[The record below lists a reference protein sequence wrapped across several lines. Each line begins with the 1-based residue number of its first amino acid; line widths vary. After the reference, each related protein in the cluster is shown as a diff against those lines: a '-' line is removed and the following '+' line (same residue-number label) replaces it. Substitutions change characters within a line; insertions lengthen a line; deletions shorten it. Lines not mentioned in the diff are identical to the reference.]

1 LFQHFLHSHLNLILF
16 MPEFYCYFM
25 FIANGFFYL
34 FSKYFALDSCPAQQ
48 ALPAFKLILRV
59 AHLSL
64 TSFWFFAAL
73 YIASINSTA
82 LRASVPLRAKYLPL
96 SRVSIKA
103 LTELFASMKL
113 SKAWQEYLSASVM
126 ALSRIEF
133 QTDLI

>member
-1 LFQHFLHSHLNLILF
+1 VIL
-16 MPEFYCYFM
+16 YF
-25 FIANGFFYL
+25 
-34 FSKYFALDSCPAQQ
+34 FSKCFALDSCPAQQ
-48 ALPAFKLILRV
+48 ALPAFMLILRV

-64 TSFWFFAAL
+64 TGFRSLAAL
-73 YIASINSTA
+73 YIAGINSTA
-82 LRASVPLRAKYLPL
+82 LRASVPRRVKYLPL
-96 SRVSIKA
+96 SMASIKA